1 LTAIYKIPSD
11 NFEAYMSLA
20 ELKHSWLHAWEAI
33 APVKPHLDVAVVGT
47 FVASLFSM
55 LPAVMTGLTTIT
67 TFAWSCIRLYET
79 QAVQNWLARR
89 RAEKEARDENQ

>member
-1 LTAIYKIPSD
+1 
-11 NFEAYMSLA
+11 MSLA
-20 ELKHSWLHAWEAI
+20 ELKHSWLHAWETI

-47 FVASLFSM
+47 FVASLFRL
-55 LPAVMTGLTTIT
+55 LPEVMTVLTTIT

-89 RAEKEARDENQ
+89 RAKKEESNESP